1 MQNNTDN
8 SIIKEEKRD
17 LMSKNIGIMCSSNKN
32 CNLESRMLAENI
44 AQAISKTDFGVVMGS
59 GMTGLMGQIKEI
71 FSENQVPLEVVGVEG
86 DDDLETSVG
95 DLKVTAPSSFARTEH
110 LYQDSDIILF
120 LPGGVGTLS
129 EFYSMLD
136 YKLEKGEGKP
146 LILYNE
152 DHSFDLVLKD
162 IKERSTKGGFIDP
175 KALFDFEVVN
185 NQKEFDQVCQKYQ
198 EEKERVR

>member
-1 MQNNTDN
+1 
-8 SIIKEEKRD
+8 
-17 LMSKNIGIMCSSNKN
+17 MCSSNKN

-198 EEKERVR
+198 EEKERIR

>member
-1 MQNNTDN
+1 
-8 SIIKEEKRD
+8 
-17 LMSKNIGIMCSSNKN
+17 
-32 CNLESRMLAENI
+32 
-44 AQAISKTDFGVVMGS
+44 
-59 GMTGLMGQIKEI
+59 
-71 FSENQVPLEVVGVEG
+71 
-86 DDDLETSVG
+86 
-95 DLKVTAPSSFARTEH
+95 
-110 LYQDSDIILF
+110 
-120 LPGGVGTLS
+120 
-129 EFYSMLD
+129 MLD

-198 EEKERVR
+198 EEKERIR